1 MKQKIN
7 NMSEYWELYQLLY
20 FNIKKE
26 NELLARQLKQIQL
39 YANGLTDG
47 WYNFLT
53 SFKEVISENSNNI
66 KSSDFILAN
75 LLITTL
81 ENYLKSR

>member
-1 MKQKIN
+1 
-7 NMSEYWELYQLLY
+7 MSEYWELYQLLY

>member
-1 MKQKIN
+1 
-7 NMSEYWELYQLLY
+7 MSEYWELYQLLY

-66 KSSDFILAN
+66 KSDDFILAN

>member
-7 NMSEYWELYQLLY
+7 SMSEYWQLYQVLY
-20 FNIKKE
+20 SNIKKE
-26 NELLARQLKQIQL
+26 NELLAQRLKQTQF
-39 YANGLTDG
+39 YATGLTDG
-47 WYNFLT
+47 WYDFLN

-66 KSSDFILAN
+66 KSEDLELAN

-81 ENYLKSR
+81 ENSLKSR

>member
-1 MKQKIN
+1 
-7 NMSEYWELYQLLY
+7 MSEYWELYQLLY

-26 NELLARQLKQIQL
+26 NELLARQLKQTQL

-66 KSSDFILAN
+66 KSDDFILAN

>member
-1 MKQKIN
+1 
-7 NMSEYWELYQLLY
+7 MSEYWELYQLLY

-26 NELLARQLKQIQL
+26 NELLAQQLKQIQL
-39 YANGLTDG
+39 YANGLADG

-66 KSSDFILAN
+66 KSDDFILAN

>member
-66 KSSDFILAN
+66 KSDDFILAN

>member
-7 NMSEYWELYQLLY
+7 SMSEYWQLYQVLY
-20 FNIKKE
+20 SNIKKE
-26 NELLARQLKQIQL
+26 NELLVQRLKQTQF
-39 YANGLTDG
+39 YATGLTDG
-47 WYNFLT
+47 WYDFLN

-66 KSSDFILAN
+66 KSEDLELAN

-81 ENYLKSR
+81 ENSLKSR